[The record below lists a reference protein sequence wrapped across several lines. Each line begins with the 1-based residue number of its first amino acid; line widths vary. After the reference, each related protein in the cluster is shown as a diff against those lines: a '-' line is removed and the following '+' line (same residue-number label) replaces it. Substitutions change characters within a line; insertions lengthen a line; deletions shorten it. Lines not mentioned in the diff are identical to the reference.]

1 MGTKIRK
8 ERVYVVSNWIGVDI
22 LIDYVKMQVSIIDR
36 QWEKKNYMFCERWLS
51 YQQGWNNI
59 IEAIQMAMEYG
70 FTKLRLRQEEIDNEK
85 LEQLKLLAD
94 ME

>member
-1 MGTKIRK
+1 METKIRK
-8 ERVYVVSNWIGVDI
+8 ERVSVPLNWIWVDI

-36 QWEKKNYMFCERWLS
+36 QWEKKNYMFCERWIS
-51 YQQGWNNI
+51 YQQWWYNVVDAMKN
-59 IEAIQMAMEYG
+59 AMEYW
-70 FTKLRLRQEEIDNEK
+70 FTKLRLRQEELDNEH